1 MELETL
7 VALIGGIAGF
17 FGALVGAGA
26 SIATTFLTNR
36 HAVNLQSS
44 ADAIERQE
52 KARAFQRETLLA
64 CQEAVRASAR
74 LTGRAYYEEVM
85 ALHNG
90 TPWKKHIFG
99 EPLNTDLAATKGTFG
114 MLVERIA
121 DNELRDE
128 LKAVSKLMTDVQF
141 AASKQEAEMALYLAM
156 TRTEKVTEL
165 LGTVLRK
172 TY

>member
-7 VALIGGIAGF
+7 VALIGGIAGL

-36 HAVNLQSS
+36 HAVGLQSS
-44 ADAIERQE
+44 ANTIERQE

-64 CQEAVRASAR
+64 CQEAMRKNAR
-74 LTGRAYYEEVM
+74 LTGRAFYEEVM

-90 TPWKKHIFG
+90 TPWRKHMFG
-99 EPLNTDLAATKGTFG
+99 EPLNTEMAESRGSLG

-121 DNELRDE
+121 DDKLRKE
-128 LKAVSKLMTDVQF
+128 LKVVAKLMGDVQF
-141 AASKQEAEMALYLAM
+141 SASKEEAENSLFAAVE
-156 TRTEKVTEL
+156 RTEKVTEL
-165 LGTVLRK
+165 LGTVLRE